1 MFDKKKVSND
11 ETLNDKK
18 DVFRPAKGSSKV
30 VIGEGVNIKG
40 EITNAEE
47 VQIDGMADIVLK
59 TENINVGSKGILN
72 GSIEAT
78 NADIW
83 GKVDGDLKI
92 SNTLTVQELG
102 NVSGK
107 IEYSQLQI
115 KLGGNITGELIK
127 NNKKTNKPIVSEDEN
142 KNIEQQQGTPKSLQ
156 AANEQKI

>member
-1 MFDKKKVSND
+1 MFDKKKDLTQAV
-11 ETLNDKK
+11 LNEKN

-30 VIGEGVNIKG
+30 VIGEGVTIKG

-47 VQIDGMADIVLK
+47 VQIDGMADILLK

-72 GSIEAT
+72 GTIEAV

-92 SNTLTVQELG
+92 SNTLTIQELG

-115 KLGGNITGELIK
+115 KLGGNITGELIRNEKKINKSNIAEDK
-127 NNKKTNKPIVSEDEN
+127 NKEN
-142 KNIEQQQGTPKSLQ
+142 ETPESLQ
-156 AANEQKI
+156 DVIGKKI